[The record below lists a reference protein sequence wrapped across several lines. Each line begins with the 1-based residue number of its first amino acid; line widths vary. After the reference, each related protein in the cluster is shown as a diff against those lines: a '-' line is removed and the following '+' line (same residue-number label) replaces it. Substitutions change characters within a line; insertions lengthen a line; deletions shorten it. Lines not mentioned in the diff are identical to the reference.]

1 MEYKEFQITLPSGEM
16 IRRNSEGLYGSN
28 NIVVDKDYVKDTLVQ
43 NHQEQGK
50 EEELKFYEV
59 HDPYY
64 ALSKAKTE
72 ENAMT
77 I

>member
-1 MEYKEFQITLPSGEM
+1 MQTNLSEVEM
-16 IRRNSEGLYGSN
+16 
-28 NIVVDKDYVKDTLVQ
+28 DKDYVIETLVQ

-50 EEELKFYEV
+50 EEEMKFYEV

-72 ENAMT
+72 ENAM
-77 I
+77 ID

>member
-1 MEYKEFQITLPSGEM
+1 MQTNLS
-16 IRRNSEGLYGSN
+16 
-28 NIVVDKDYVKDTLVQ
+28 VVEIDKDYVVDTLVQ

-50 EEELKFYEV
+50 EEEMKFYEV

-77 I
+77 IYTDVVAADDGGLTERI